1 MAQSKLTKNLKTPRS
16 REEFAKDK
24 EWARKIVVEYTK
36 KTDPEWCLAG
46 CLKVL
51 DVVAKENPAPGM
63 LSDSYVLEIMYSC
76 GGDSD
81 CTVESWFVKVP
92 NCTKAYLLDEMEV
105 FMYSNLLPLLQA
117 FGSNACNVP
126 SQIQLPIP
134 LVYHCAFDENKP
146 EINVLVME
154 NLRDQ
159 GYKPLRPETCGLV
172 FMRAAMT
179 SLATIHASAFAYQNA
194 LGGRTSFLSRFPLIK
209 EDNMPRAKL
218 MKSTVDDLLEPYL
231 EYMGLVAPEIG
242 PQMAFLKKFS
252 RFLLPIF
259 HDLQRDKDL
268 WNLKIM
274 VHGDSKIDNFM
285 FKKNVWSVEEEYLAL
300 IIDWQGV
307 CYDLLSGDLLWTLY
321 GFYKNLPDKNSTVD
335 TFIDYSLNFYH
346 QELLRLLQLM
356 HVDIENLNLPLH
368 EYDATVLIR
377 KGFLYDFL
385 KIVFFKPLL
394 TMKGKDVIKNWYQNK
409 DTVPLPDEAE
419 VFKTGTK
426 FVNYIHLQITI
437 ATEVGVFH
445 DLAPLCIQG
454 MKDAMFGQFKT
465 LDDTEDE
472 LEAEQEKLEA
482 EKEKAI
488 KEAAEIL
495 KAANPEEPSEPPEP
509 SEPLEPQEP
518 SENPEQENDKG
529 EEPAVEIVEE
539 ITSPEPEPE
548 AEVPE
553 EPIIPVRP
561 EMVSKA
567 TDTTDLETES
577 TSTSIN
583 TEIETTSTSCDI
595 DTEAKVMKE
604 ESTQTEEQEPE
615 KPPAPKLPAKMRH
628 ECLWTTLGRSETPEV
643 MPVSET
649 KKRKKKKKKKK
660 QEVLQL
666 DIQTKITG
674 FE

>member
-1 MAQSKLTKNLKTPRS
+1 
-16 REEFAKDK
+16 
-24 EWARKIVVEYTK
+24 
-36 KTDPEWCLAG
+36 
-46 CLKVL
+46 
-51 DVVAKENPAPGM
+51 
-63 LSDSYVLEIMYSC
+63 
-76 GGDSD
+76 
-81 CTVESWFVKVP
+81 
-92 NCTKAYLLDEMEV
+92 
-105 FMYSNLLPLLQA
+105 
-117 FGSNACNVP
+117 
-126 SQIQLPIP
+126 
-134 LVYHCAFDENKP
+134 
-146 EINVLVME
+146 
-154 NLRDQ
+154 
-159 GYKPLRPETCGLV
+159 
-172 FMRAAMT
+172 MRAAMT

-285 FKKNVWSVEEEYLAL
+285 FKKNAWSDEEEYLAL

-346 QELLRLLQLM
+346 QELLRLLELM
-356 HVDIENLNLPLH
+356 HVDIEKLNLPKH

-394 TMKGKDVIKNWYQNK
+394 TMKGKEVIKNWHQNK
-409 DTVPLPDEAE
+409 DKVPLPDEAE

-482 EKEKAI
+482 EKEKAL

-495 KAANPEEPSEPPEP
+495 KAANPEEPSEPP
-509 SEPLEPQEP
+509 QEP
-518 SENPEQENDKG
+518 SENTELENDN
-529 EEPAVEIVEE
+529 VEE
-539 ITSPEPEPE
+539 QPVTETSEAVNIEETSEEPEPE
-548 AEVPE
+548 TEVPE
-553 EPIIPVRP
+553 EPIIPVKP
-561 EMVSKA
+561 EMVSIA
-567 TDTTDLETES
+567 TDTTDLETNTEDH
-577 TSTSIN
+577 STSIN
-583 TEIETTSTSCDI
+583 TESSQNETTSTSCDI
-595 DTEAKVMKE
+595 DTEVKIMKE
-604 ESTQTEEQEPE
+604 ESTQTEEPEPE

-628 ECLWTTLGRSETPEV
+628 ECLWALGRSTPDV
-643 MPVSET
+643 MPVPET

-666 DIQTKITG
+666 DIQTKITELTENISRAKENTTDLLNHLENPDMEQTPEVKKSLIELLEQVKQ
-674 FE
+674 FHVTCINEIQKHSML

>member
-1 MAQSKLTKNLKTPRS
+1 MKLADIQEIQRINLYWNFEGENDVKNLIFS
-16 REEFAKDK
+16 
-24 EWARKIVVEYTK
+24 
-36 KTDPEWCLAG
+36 
-46 CLKVL
+46 
-51 DVVAKENPAPGM
+51 
-63 LSDSYVLEIMYSC
+63 
-76 GGDSD
+76 
-81 CTVESWFVKVP
+81 
-92 NCTKAYLLDEMEV
+92 
-105 FMYSNLLPLLQA
+105 
-117 FGSNACNVP
+117 
-126 SQIQLPIP
+126 
-134 LVYHCAFDENKP
+134 
-146 EINVLVME
+146 
-154 NLRDQ
+154 
-159 GYKPLRPETCGLV
+159 
-172 FMRAAMT
+172 
-179 SLATIHASAFAYQNA
+179 
-194 LGGRTSFLSRFPLIK
+194 SF
-209 EDNMPRAKL
+209 
-218 MKSTVDDLLEPYL
+218 
-231 EYMGLVAPEIG
+231 
-242 PQMAFLKKFS
+242 Q
-252 RFLLPIF
+252 
-259 HDLQRDKDL
+259 
-268 WNLKIM
+268 
-274 VHGDSKIDNFM
+274 
-285 FKKNVWSVEEEYLAL
+285 
-300 IIDWQGV
+300 
-307 CYDLLSGDLLWTLY
+307 
-321 GFYKNLPDKNSTVD
+321 
-335 TFIDYSLNFYH
+335 
-346 QELLRLLQLM
+346 
-356 HVDIENLNLPLH
+356 VDIENLNLPLH

-465 LDDTEDE
+465 LDVSNTLMMYFWIVKYILLQDTEDE

-567 TDTTDLETES
+567 TDTTDLETEN

-583 TEIETTSTSCDI
+583 TEIETTSISCDI

-604 ESTQTEEQEPE
+604 ESTQTEGNVRVSTILKKLLRNYFNVEQEPE